1 MLVMKQVT
9 NCAIHHII
17 SAFKRNKKEK
27 QVVPRDDLL
36 FFLCTEI

>member
-17 SAFKRNKKEK
+17 SAFIRIKKGK

-36 FFLCTEI
+36 LFLHTII